1 MGAEYQLGFSTAHAD
16 RMYDAAQRA
25 HKAQKVIRVLEDQVG
40 DLSTHRLLDIGC
52 SAGFMTAAYAE
63 HAGEVVG
70 IDIDAPAVE
79 FAARTHRRPNL
90 RFELHDSMATGF
102 PDSSFSMITCT
113 HIYEH
118 VPDAT
123 RLMAELRRV
132 LRPGGVCF
140 FAAPNRLQLM
150 EPHYRLPLL
159 SWPPKAIGH
168 RYVRA
173 TGRAANY
180 YEKHLTL
187 WGLRRLTRGFEVVDY
202 TERVLA
208 DPARFAA
215 TDLVAPGSLGQR
227 LALAVARHA
236 YPLMPTYLW
245 ILRRPM
251 GD

>member
-1 MGAEYQLGFSTAHAD
+1 MSADYQLGFSKAHAD
-16 RMYDAAQRA
+16 RMYDANQRVL
-25 HKAQKVIRVLEDQVG
+25 KAQKVIRILADHLG

-52 SAGFMTAAYAE
+52 STGFMTAAYAE

-70 IDIDAPAVE
+70 IDIDAPALE
-79 FAARTHRRPNL
+79 FAARTHLRPNL

-102 PDSSFSMITCT
+102 DDASFSVVTCT

-123 RLMAELRRV
+123 RLIAEIRRV

-173 TGRAANY
+173 TGRAEEY

-187 WGLRRLTRGFEVVDY
+187 WGLRRLTRDFEVVDY
-202 TERVLA
+202 TIRVLA
-208 DPARFAA
+208 DPERFAA
-215 TDLVAPGSLGQR
+215 TDLVAAGSVRQR
-227 LALAVARHA
+227 LALALARPA
-236 YPLMPTYLW
+236 YLLMPTYLW
-245 ILRRPM
+245 VLRKP
-251 GD
+251 